1 MTEALPTDTDTA
13 KQGVAK
19 RRLFLGVILL
29 CLIIALIPACIAFFI
44 RGSDKPVQS
53 VDTST
58 YLIQQGTPAV
68 IQLSIPLSSRR
79 KLQATLSANV
89 QPKPNPTPQSSPVP
103 TPMPTS
109 MVHKNS

>member
-19 RRLFLGVILL
+19 RRLFLGVILV

-44 RGSDKPVQS
+44 GGSDKPIQS
-53 VDTST
+53 VDRST
-58 YLIQQGTPAV
+58 LLIQQTPAV

-79 KLQATLSANV
+79 YLQATLSANA

-109 MVHKNS
+109 MAHKNS